1 MAERVKP
8 PRASKHERRKV
19 GVAGSL
25 HHRILELCERLG
37 LVLVAVDPLPNMV
50 GVALLFDDGEHCL
63 TEITIEDSL
72 RPEEWDRR

>member
-1 MAERVKP
+1 MTEKP
-8 PRASKHERRKV
+8 PRASKHERRKA

-25 HHRILELCERLG
+25 PHRILVLCEQLG
-37 LVLVAVDPLPNMV
+37 LVLIAVDPLPNNV

-72 RPEEWDRR
+72 RPEEWEKR